1 MLCFL
6 YYNLTML
13 HCPCSILNSVQITQN
28 IVNILRFVLTYFCNK
43 KVEKRKSDKNN
54 GVKAWVKI
62 RFYIYAV
69 TTLRYGLRV
78 LHDNFNVINEYTG

>member
-6 YYNLTML
+6 YLTML

-43 KVEKRKSDKNN
+43 KVEERKRDKNK
-54 GVKAWVKI
+54 GVKAWVKVV
-62 RFYIYAV
+62 F
-69 TTLRYGLRV
+69 TSML
-78 LHDNFNVINEYTG
+78 